1 MGEKSKRLLLT
12 SVDDA
17 AENEPDR
24 RFAVIPK
31 GLELSDGFMNMSMK
45 ELARAVNCMAWW
57 IESVIGE
64 GKPRET
70 LAYMASNDV
79 RYVIFLLACQKTGHQ
94 VPTIYLRKVSLE
106 ILTFYIGLLSFYEK
120 LR

>member
-1 MGEKSKRLLLT
+1 MGAKSKRLLLT

-17 AENEPDR
+17 AEKEPDR

-31 GLELSDGFMNMSMK
+31 GSELSDGFMNLTMK

-57 IESVIGE
+57 IESVIGK
-64 GKPRET
+64 GKPRQT

-79 RYVIFLLACQKTGHQ
+79 RYCIFLLACQKTGHQ
-94 VPTIYLRKVSLE
+94 VSILHLPSLFSPT
-106 ILTFYIGLLSFYEK
+106 LTI
-120 LR
+120 

>member
-1 MGEKSKRLLLT
+1 MGARSKRLLST
-12 SVDDA
+12 TVDDA
-17 AENEPDR
+17 AEKEPER

-31 GLELSDGFMNMSMK
+31 GSELSDGFMNLTMK
-45 ELARAVNCMAWW
+45 ELARAVDCMAWW

-79 RYVIFLLACQKTGHQ
+79 RYCIFLLACQKTGHQ
-94 VPTIYLRKVSLE
+94 VMIWHLSRVLSPR
-106 ILTFYIGLLSFYEK
+106 LTM
-120 LR
+120 

>member
-1 MGEKSKRLLLT
+1 MGAKRKQLLVT

-17 AENEPDR
+17 AEREPNR

-31 GLELSDGFMNMSMK
+31 GSELSDGFMNLTMK

-57 IESVIGE
+57 IESTIGE
-64 GKPRET
+64 GNSRET

-79 RYVIFLLACQKTGHQ
+79 RYCIFLLACQKTGHQ
-94 VPTIYLRKVSLE
+94 VS
-106 ILTFYIGLLSFYEK
+106 ILHLSGVMTPP
-120 LR
+120 LTT